1 MTPRA
6 GISNAE
12 VRLSEKVLGSVIKAW
27 TKGKEA
33 LAFLVIGTACA
44 LFAFFLAMS
53 GKDAMAVGFLVVGCL
68 IIGVVA
74 YKFYKEAIVPTVV
87 ATEHMKKNGE
97 LIDSVQEASLELIAI
112 ITQLNDY
119 ALGNADKI
127 IAGIEG
133 ARTALAWAPNGD
145 KILQLD
151 VFKKTNDF
159 AKGIRRVA
167 AGSRE
172 TVSDIR
178 DAITKADATR
188 INAHVAY
195 QKTIKRKFV
204 FEILG

>member
-1 MTPRA
+1 MAPRA
-6 GISNAE
+6 GIGNAE

-27 TKGKEA
+27 GKGKEA
-33 LAFLVIGTACA
+33 LTFLVIGTASI

-53 GKDAMAVGFLVVGCL
+53 GKDLMAVGFLMVGCL

-87 ATEHMKKNGE
+87 ATEHMKKNSE
-97 LIDSVQEASLELIAI
+97 LIDSVQDASLELIAI

-119 ALGNADKI
+119 ALENADKI
-127 IAGIEG
+127 VAGIEA
-133 ARTALAWAPNGD
+133 ARTGLKWVPNGE
-145 KILQLD
+145 KILEFD

-167 AGSRE
+167 KGSRE

-188 INAHVAY
+188 INAHVRDL
-195 QKTIKRKFV
+195 KTLKDLIEV
-204 FEILG
+204 ELLA